1 MSMDAT
7 DSVLGGAS
15 VTSAAM
21 VGTPAPDLSMGAR
34 ARFIGGENSPVS
46 LLLRSI
52 EPAVMENFEALQGA
66 AWEAADPVILE
77 MCRLRLAD
85 LMGDEQGA
93 AYRTPAALAAGL
105 DEAKVAVLADWW
117 RSPLFEERERA
128 HLAFAEQFNTS
139 VAHVTDPDVE
149 ALLEHL
155 TERQVGDFVGA
166 LYAVEFEARVRMVAG
181 RVLAEEAV

>member
-7 DSVLGGAS
+7 DSVLGGGS

-21 VGTPAPDLSMGAR
+21 AGTPAPDLSTGAR
-34 ARFIGGENSPVS
+34 AHFIGGEDTPVS
-46 LLLRSI
+46 RRLRSI
-52 EPAVMENFEALQGA
+52 EPAVIENFEALQGA
-66 AWEAADPVILE
+66 AWEATDPVTLE

-85 LMGDEQGA
+85 LMDDEQGVA
-93 AYRTPAALAAGL
+93 HRTPAAVAAGL
-105 DEAKVAVLADWW
+105 DEAKVAALPDWW
-117 RSPLFEERERA
+117 RSPLFAERERA

-139 VAHVTDPDVE
+139 VAHVTDADVE

-166 LYAVEFEARVRMVAG
+166 LYAVEFEARIRMVAG
-181 RVLAEEAV
+181 RVLAGEAV